1 MLSCFEMSLRMLLGL
16 DRRRR
21 VEVEVTS
28 SVAVA
33 NATFV
38 QQKMMMKDAAII
50 INPTN
55 TAVVALDLIGL
66 QTTRQRIDDIIM

>member
-1 MLSCFEMSLRMLLGL
+1 MLLGL

-66 QTTRQRIDDIIM
+66 QTTR

>member
-1 MLSCFEMSLRMLLGL
+1 MLLGL